1 MEHIWNR
8 FGDASYIHEEKK
20 NYLRICH
27 ILRITNEVANDPTTI
42 NPDAVVKKGSKR
54 RRLISLAKASKKLH
68 KGFRAV
74 LDKIMKRLRQRIRV
88 KGLDRLRRQFRCR
101 CFAVP
106 RLPAPP
112 RTRSRTR
119 TRGARRARR
128 SRRSRTTTRSR
139 SWTRSRRSRT
149 RRRR

>member
-8 FGDASYIHEEKK
+8 FGDASYIHEGKKTISESVIYCEKRTK
-20 NYLRICH
+20 WLMTQPQLI
-27 ILRITNEVANDPTTI
+27 
-42 NPDAVVKKGSKR
+42 PDAVVTRTSKR
-54 RRLISLAKASKKLH
+54 RLVSLAKASKKLH

-112 RTRSRTR
+112 RSRS
-119 TRGARRARR
+119 R
-128 SRRSRTTTRSR
+128 SRRSTDTT
-139 SWTRSRRSRT
+139 SWPSNLSNLGRR
-149 RRRR
+149 